1 MKHSISLA
9 AAAIALALAASG
21 TRAAELPAA
30 PFDGTLP
37 PLLTWSE
44 THSPMVRAMEAE
56 AEAKR
61 QQIVMAG
68 ALDDPMLGVEWRD
81 IDTGSP
87 TLNPSKVG
95 SMRYTVSQMLPWWG
109 TRDLKARIAQAN
121 AEQAALGVNVTRTE
135 LRAQIRQVFAERY
148 RTVVLQDIN
157 RDIER
162 LLQQMELAAR
172 NRYQVGMGGQSD
184 IIRLQTE
191 LSMLRNEQIALHG
204 AALQARSRLA
214 GLLNVPSQ
222 QLAADP
228 AGLPDDAADH
238 TAEQWLSLALQNN
251 PDLLAARK
259 GIESATGQWDLAQ
272 LNSRPGVKVGVSAI
286 QMESRVPMMELML
299 EVQIPLQQ
307 GVRRADRSEAAAMLT
322 RASTQA
328 EAQQRMVEQDIQVM
342 LTMLTTARSQLEL
355 LDKTLLPQA
364 ELTFQSTLTSYQSG
378 KGEFAALLEAQQQ
391 IRKLR
396 QLRLMAHIE
405 HFQAWSGLI
414 KLTGDQP

>member
-1 MKHSISLA
+1 MKQPFLRHVALAFSLA
-9 AAAIALALAASG
+9 AGSALAA
-21 TRAAELPAA
+21 APAPL
-30 PFDGTLP
+30 PFDGSLE
-37 PLLTWSE
+37 PLLVWSE
-44 THSPMVRAMEAE
+44 THSPMVGAMQAE
-56 AEAKR
+56 ADAKR
-61 QQIVMAG
+61 QQVVMAG

-87 TLNPSKVG
+87 TLNPTRVG
-95 SMRYTVSQMLPWWG
+95 SMRYTISQMLPWWG
-109 TRDLKARIAQAN
+109 TRDLRARVALAN
-121 AEQAALGVNVTRTE
+121 AEQAALGVEVTRAE
-135 LRAQIRQVFAERY
+135 LRAQIRRGFAEHY
-148 RTVVLQDIN
+148 RTVALQDIN

-172 NRYQVGMGGQSD
+172 NRYQVGMGAQSD

-191 LSMLRNEQIALHG
+191 LSMLRNEQIALQG
-204 AALQARSRLA
+204 AAQQARARLA
-214 GLLNVPSQ
+214 GLLNVPAR

-228 AGLPDDAADH
+228 VGLPVAPADR
-238 TAEQWLSLALQNN
+238 TAEQWLDLALHNN
-251 PDLLAARK
+251 PELLTARK
-259 GIESATGQWDLAQ
+259 GIESAIGQRDLVR
-272 LNSRPGVKVGVSAI
+272 LNSLPGVKVGVSAI

-307 GVRRADRSEAAAMLT
+307 RVRQAERSEAAAMVT
-322 RASTQA
+322 RATAQA
-328 EAQQRMVEQDIQVM
+328 EAQLRMVEQDIQVM
-342 LTMLTTARSQLEL
+342 QAMLATARSQLEL

-396 QLRLMAHIE
+396 QMRLMTQIE
-405 HFQAWSGLI
+405 QFQAWSGLI

>member
-9 AAAIALALAASG
+9 AIAVTLALAGTG

-44 THSPMVRAMEAE
+44 AHSPMVGAMEAE

-61 QQIVMAG
+61 QQVVMAG

-87 TLNPSKVG
+87 TLNPTKVG

-121 AEQAALGVNVTRTE
+121 AEQASLSVNVTRAE

-148 RTVVLQDIN
+148 RTVALQDIN

-162 LLQQMELAAR
+162 LLRQMELAAR

-191 LSMLRNEQIALHG
+191 LSMLRNEQLALQG

-214 GLLNVPSQ
+214 GLLNVPTQ

-228 AGLPDDAADH
+228 SGLPVDSDH
-238 TAEQWLSLALQNN
+238 LTAEQWLSLALQHN
-251 PDLLAARK
+251 PELLAARK
-259 GIESATGQWDLAQ
+259 GIESATGQRELAQ

-286 QMESRVPMMELML
+286 QMETRVPMMEVMF

-307 GVRRADRSEAAAMLT
+307 GVRRAERSEAAAMLT
-322 RASTQA
+322 RASAQA
-328 EAQQRMVEQDIQVM
+328 EAQTRMVEQEIQVM
-342 LTMLTTARSQLEL
+342 LAMLATARSQLEL

-396 QLRLMAHIE
+396 QMRLMAQIE
-405 HFQAWSGLI
+405 QFQAWSGLI
-414 KLTGDQP
+414 KLTGDQS